1 MERAQALLNL
11 WRSVRIVVSVVVVGC
26 VLEFV
31 SDRHFTE
38 ALRALIAVGFGRDP
52 ATPKIPESWD
62 EWVEWYTK

>member
-38 ALRALIAVGFGRDP
+38 ALRALIAVVLGRDP
-52 ATPKIPESWD
+52 ATPKVPESWE
-62 EWVEWYTK
+62 EWVEWYSK